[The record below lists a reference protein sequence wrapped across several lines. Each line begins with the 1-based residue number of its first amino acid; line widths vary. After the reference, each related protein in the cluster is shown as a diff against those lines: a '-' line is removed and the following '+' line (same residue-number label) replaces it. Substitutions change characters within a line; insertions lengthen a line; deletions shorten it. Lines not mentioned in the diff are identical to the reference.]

1 MRLLLIEDDPTVTK
15 SIELMLTSEDIEV
28 QTTELGQDGLDLGS
42 VFLYDLILL
51 DLNLPDMSGYE
62 VLRSL
67 RLGNIKTPVLI
78 LSGLDGTEHKVKG
91 LGLGADD
98 YLTKPFQSDEL
109 IARIRAILRRS
120 GDRVESV
127 IRCGD
132 LTLKLDQ
139 KRAEMGRRDVG
150 LTTKEYR
157 MLELLAMRQG
167 TPITK
172 DMFLSHLFRPQP
184 EKVLIVGLGGGSM
197 VHFLNR
203 YDPSV
208 EVDAVEIDPDV
219 VRIADEYFGTRNRKK
234 ETDKVQVNIF
244 TADGVDFLNRT
255 ESRYDVIYL
264 DAFLKPAAD
273 NDATGVPLRLRTREF
288 YKRVQTKLKPDGL
301 VVFNLHTHAQ
311 SDEDL
316 SAIRDSFAQVY
327 VFAVPMRSGR
337 VIVASTAAKR
347 LSRTELVEQAKVRD
361 SRPIPGM
368 SYEEMVR
375 GLE

>member
-120 GDRVESV
+120 GDRVELV

-172 DMFLSHLFRPQP
+172 DMFLSHLY
-184 EKVLIVGLGGGSM
+184 GGM
-197 VHFLNR
+197 
-203 YDPSV
+203 DEP
-208 EVDAVEIDPDV
+208 DQKIIDV
-219 VRIADEYFGTRNRKK
+219 FVCKLRKK
-234 ETDKVQVNIF
+234 LMQASGGRDYIETICGRGYV
-244 TADGVDFLNRT
+244 
-255 ESRYDVIYL
+255 
-264 DAFLKPAAD
+264 
-273 NDATGVPLRLRTREF
+273 LRNPEPSKSHIAR
-288 YKRVQTKLKPDGL
+288 K
-301 VVFNLHTHAQ
+301 
-311 SDEDL
+311 
-316 SAIRDSFAQVY
+316 
-327 VFAVPMRSGR
+327 SGWLT
-337 VIVASTAAKR
+337 V
-347 LSRTELVEQAKVRD
+347 
-361 SRPIPGM
+361 
-368 SYEEMVR
+368 
-375 GLE
+375 